1 MLGVFAI
8 RALAV
13 LALIAAKGVESQ
25 QAHPMIENLPSLA
38 GALDT
43 TGFSGTV
50 LVYDLRRNRYEAV
63 HPEFAVAPR
72 IPASTFK
79 IANSLIALD
88 AGVVQDEHTV
98 IPWDSVVRER
108 NELNRDLDL
117 VTAFRLSAVPHFQ
130 QIARRI
136 GADRM
141 SRYLRLLRY
150 GNENTAGG
158 IDQFW
163 LTGEL
168 RISPLEQI
176 AFLRRLYRDSL
187 PVSHR
192 AMAEVRDMMEMERT
206 PSLIVRGKT
215 GWAQLSN
222 HHEVGWWVGWVER
235 GPDTFIFASM
245 IEADSPGSSFGP
257 ARTAVAREVL
267 RQLGIL

>member
-1 MLGVFAI
+1 MFAI

-13 LALIAAKGVESQ
+13 LALIAATGVEAQ
-25 QAHPMIENLPSLA
+25 QAHPMIENLTSLA

-108 NELNRDLDL
+108 KEVNRDLDL

-187 PVSHR
+187 PVSRR
-192 AMAEVRDMMEMERT
+192 AMAEVRNMMEMERT

-257 ARTAVAREVL
+257 ARTAVTREVL